1 MNPSWFSPLFGY
13 IHFPT
18 PSSLFQPSSTLP
30 TNTMGKSSKK
40 GRLTG
45 GQRKEMNQRVVNA
58 VLEEVSDEILFGRVL
73 RHLGQGHIQIIL
85 DDKREGIAKIRTA
98 LSRRGST
105 PIVADD
111 IVIMSRRDFET
122 KVGEKPRFDV
132 LGIMTRAEASKLE
145 KTGRIPSWFL
155 QSAEGM
161 ERGAEAADEDVFD
174 YSEAREAADSD
185 SDIDVDN
192 I

>member
-1 MNPSWFSPLFGY
+1 
-13 IHFPT
+13 
-18 PSSLFQPSSTLP
+18 
-30 TNTMGKSSKK
+30 MGKSSKK

-58 VLEEVSDEILFGRVL
+58 VLEEASDEILFGRVL

-145 KTGRIPSWFL
+145 KAGRIPPWFL

-161 ERGAEAADEDVFD
+161 ERGAAAADEDVFD
-174 YSEAREAADSD
+174 YSEAREAVDSD